1 MENARRTA
9 EGGEQ
14 KAGHRGQGTQDG
26 FPPSVRRSPISVKE
40 AGGRKTVDGKSVSS
54 SRRTPVSDPRKRTE
68 KSLFKRVEGYFY
80 EEKTEELRK
89 VEELDP
95 LTGES
100 VTVEKLVV
108 IKVVHKHVPPD
119 TRSII
124 FAAKC
129 LMPDKYKDNS
139 EAQMPG
145 FTEFMSELQE
155 ARKRASRRQP
165 SFPGESSSETTS

>member
-1 MENARRTA
+1 MARKAKHIENMS
-9 EGGEQ
+9 E
-14 KAGHRGQGTQDG
+14 
-26 FPPSVRRSPISVKE
+26 
-40 AGGRKTVDGKSVSS
+40 
-54 SRRTPVSDPRKRTE
+54 RTE
-68 KSLFKRVEGYFY
+68 QSLFKRIEGYFY

-95 LTGES
+95 LTGET